1 MRPTATLRPLRRP
14 LSVEG
19 LATLRCVMVGSFA
32 MGAGAPKQTMSAE
45 GYLLWERT
53 QPERHEFHR
62 GEVFAMAGGSARH
75 NYLCNAMGAEL
86 RAALRRFGC
95 HVLSADQ
102 RISAAAGERYV
113 SADAVVACGG
123 LRVEPG
129 TTDVLANPA
138 IVVEVLSKG
147 TASYDR
153 GDKWDAYQ
161 RLPSLTDYLL
171 VSQQSVSIEHYH
183 REGDG
188 SWRYRRLE
196 AGATLT
202 LHDDASIAVDAIYEG
217 AFELPGD

>member
-1 MRPTATLRPLRRP
+1 MQA
-14 LSVEG
+14 
-19 LATLRCVMVGSFA
+19 A
-32 MGAGAPKQTMSAE
+32 APNQPMSPE
-45 GYLLWERT
+45 DYLQWERS
-53 QPERHEFHR
+53 QLDRHEFHH

-75 NYLCNAMGAEL
+75 NYLSSAVGAEL
-86 RAALRRFGC
+86 RAALRRRGC

-113 SADAVVACGG
+113 YADAVVACGG
-123 LRVEPG
+123 LRMEPG

-138 IVVEVLSKG
+138 IVVEVLSNS
-147 TASYDR
+147 TANYDR

-171 VSQQSVSIEHYH
+171 VSQQAVAIEHYH

-188 SWRYRRLE
+188 SWRYRRLD

-202 LHDDASIAVDAIYEG
+202 LRDDASIAVDAIYEG